1 MLKHSWWFMVR
12 FLGFGALGLRRFRPS
27 VHLCPPLVLLSCLVA
42 STAAPAGES
51 RGHDALAEL
60 R

>member
-1 MLKHSWWFMVR
+1 MVR